1 MAGRYFEGGLHIKSA
16 AIVAGKLLP
25 RAIVALAITTATYAL
40 LFPHRSDYLG
50 HYLAGFG
57 GTAALLS
64 VAFLIPMTWRPT
76 AIVAVS
82 LFAIALGWGTE
93 KTVFR
98 LAIFD
103 PVDFFNQSLGAV
115 VAAGARVGD
124 EGGAATGGRAFGLG
138 ITVLTAGFYFAF
150 A

>member
-1 MAGRYFEGGLHIKSA
+1 MSA
-16 AIVAGKLLP
+16 AVVAGKLLP
-25 RAIVALAITTATYAL
+25 RAIAALAVTAATYAL

-64 VAFLIPMTWRPT
+64 VAFVIPTTWRPT
-76 AIVAVS
+76 AIVSVG

-93 KTVFR
+93 QTIFR

-103 PVDFFNQSLGAV
+103 PVDFFNQSLGAI
-115 VAAGARVGD
+115 VAAGAIVGD
-124 EGGAATGGRAFGLG
+124 EGGVATGGRAFGLG
-138 ITVLTAGFYFAF
+138 ITVLVAGFYFAF